1 MALGSSWGLGSSLP
15 RILEWDNYCLSHEV
29 HEKISLQLERFGK
42 LIENMISSIYRIWV
56 LPVLFF
62 HSFLISTYLSSIFQ
76 EANESLRLCT
86 SYIRTFLN
94 IHLQNE
100 DAICFIFAKYTLS
113 YSWRT
118 GVTFFLSLSS
128 GTFLKDY

>member
-15 RILEWDNYCLSHEV
+15 CILEWDDYCLSHEV
-29 HEKISLQLERFGK
+29 REKISLQFERFGK